1 MRLNLLAV
9 AQLAW
14 CNPSFDDLSQKLKL
28 IRSTRNVALG
38 DYEQVFFP
46 VFSSNVDFIHFLYVD

>member
-14 CNPSFDDLSQKLKL
+14 CNPSFDDLSKKLKL
-28 IRSTRNVALG
+28 IRSTRNVALE
-38 DYEQVFFP
+38 DYDQVLFID
-46 VFSSNVDFIHFLYVD
+46 VIELMRNVD

>member
-28 IRSTRNVALG
+28 IRSTRNVELG
-38 DYEQVFFP
+38 DYDQVLS
-46 VFSSNVDFIHFLYVD
+46 FSY